1 MTWRP
6 LLGVGLAGVAPLLCA
21 QSVAAGDSPSNPDR
35 PLRGPATAVAPQ
47 MREGVVG
54 RLLRSQERPVAGAMI
69 SATSLDRP
77 SKPVPDI
84 AILTDAEGVFAWPLR
99 AGTYR
104 LAAVTDG
111 RSIATAVVTVEPGE
125 VTRVDLHAP
134 R

>member
-1 MTWRP
+1 M
-6 LLGVGLAGVAPLLCA
+6 
-21 QSVAAGDSPSNPDR
+21 
-35 PLRGPATAVAPQ
+35 
-47 MREGVVG
+47 
-54 RLLRSQERPVAGAMI
+54 
-69 SATSLDRP
+69 ATSLDRP

-84 AILTDAEGVFAWPLR
+84 AILTDAEGVFSWPLR

-111 RSIATAVVTVEPGE
+111 RPIATAVVTVEAGE

>member
-6 LLGVGLAGVAPLLCA
+6 WLGAGLAGVAPFLCG
-21 QSVAAGDSPSNPDR
+21 QSVAAGESHSKSDQPQ
-35 PLRGPATAVAPQ
+35 RGAVTAIAPQ
-47 MREGVVG
+47 ISEGVVG
-54 RLLRSQERPVAGAMI
+54 RLLRPQGRPVAGAVI

-99 AGTYR
+99 VGTYR

-111 RSIATAVVTVEPGE
+111 RPIATAVVKVEPGE
-125 VTRVDLHAP
+125 VACVEFHAS